1 MLSLMYVS
9 CMQSLLAQSVL
20 LSHNPRMCLRVSWM
34 TFFDLQ
40 RSEHR
45 VIHRVESF
53 QKVSIFLLCY
63 PVTQAGKQVSFFF
76 ELTTVFFGLSNSHFF
91 TYQTV
96 AVIHTRGPWTPTTP
110 RPPVWRLFVCCW
122 CWWRHRLCCKDLLQL
137 PLHVLSVCWYWTFV
151 RPVSHLARS
160 RRAYSLK
167 EGTSPAN

>member
-1 MLSLMYVS
+1 MNAQHANAHAKQPAYSIAYSRRASIVPTPVCQLHIKSVRTRYSERGLIQLTRCIMLSLLYVS

-76 ELTTVFFGLSNSHFF
+76 ELTMFFFSLSNSHFF
-91 TYQTV
+91 YLSNRH
-96 AVIHTRGPWTPTTP
+96 VIHTRGP
-110 RPPVWRLFVCCW
+110 
-122 CWWRHRLCCKDLLQL
+122 
-137 PLHVLSVCWYWTFV
+137 
-151 RPVSHLARS
+151 
-160 RRAYSLK
+160 
-167 EGTSPAN
+167 